1 MQRKIGTELN
11 LAKTV
16 SPFDSTGTSSVIDR
30 TASNFINASEKVQK
44 IKNSLKQGNMTL
56 TLQVA

>member
-11 LAKTV
+11 LGKTV
-16 SPFDSTGTSSVIDR
+16 SPFDSIGTSSVIDR
-30 TASNFINASEKVQK
+30 TTSNFLNASEKIQK
-44 IKNSLKQGNMTL
+44 IKNSLKQGNVTL

>member
-11 LAKTV
+11 LGKTV
-16 SPFDSTGTSSVIDR
+16 SPFDSISTSSVIDR
-30 TASNFINASEKVQK
+30 TASNFLNASENVQK
-44 IKNSLKQGNMTL
+44 IKNSLKQGNMAL